1 MPPAKLIY
9 DSGFVYRTAR
19 QMTTRSDS
27 AGLPFKLLR
36 WFSLASLVLI
46 VAFAGGNAYLISSFL
61 SKHML
66 QREAEVT
73 RDFVQ
78 NILITDK
85 SIGYLADPRNEEL
98 GQRFR
103 DSTRH
108 FVATRDILR
117 TNVYLPDGTVLWSS
131 DRALVGRKFA
141 DNHELEEAL
150 KGDLVVESGRIT
162 SEQRNKPE
170 HVGLPADSEFFI
182 ETYIP
187 LMLSAGGKAVG
198 VVEIYKAPVAL
209 TEAIRAGHRQVWAAA
224 GLGALILYLT
234 LFWIVHRA
242 DRLIRRQHERLIEA
256 ETMAAVGE
264 LTSAMAHNIRNP
276 LASIRS
282 SAELSLEL
290 HGEAAGAESRDI
302 IKAVDRVESWMRELL
317 QFTRSDAGTQA
328 RVDVALVL
336 RSAFDEIG
344 REFERRGVTGKVS
357 AEAPGLMVG
366 ADPAVLAHLLH
377 SLLTN
382 ALDATPA
389 GGSIEGR
396 VAADGGKRVIV
407 SITDSGR
414 GIAAQDLENIF
425 RPFFTTKKE
434 GLGLGLTLV
443 RRTVERMNGAIRVDS
458 SPGQGT
464 RVILEFPT
472 G

>member
-1 MPPAKLIY
+1 
-9 DSGFVYRTAR
+9 
-19 QMTTRSDS
+19 MTSRPES

-46 VAFAGGNAYLISSFL
+46 VAFAAGNAYLISSFL

-103 DSTRH
+103 DSVRH

-117 TNVYLPDGTVLWSS
+117 TNVYLPDGTMLWSS
-131 DRALVGRKFA
+131 DQALIGRKFA

-150 KGDLVVESGRIT
+150 EGKLALESGRIT
-162 SEQRNKPE
+162 SEARTKQE
-170 HVGLPADSEFFI
+170 HVGLPADSEFFV
-182 ETYIP
+182 ESYIP
-187 LMLSAGGKAVG
+187 LTLAAGGKVVG

-328 RVDVALVL
+328 RV
-336 RSAFDEIG
+336 G
-344 REFERRGVTGKVS
+344 CRRG
-357 AEAPGLMVG
+357 
-366 ADPAVLAHLLH
+366 PAFILRR
-377 SLLTN
+377 
-382 ALDATPA
+382 
-389 GGSIEGR
+389 GR
-396 VAADGGKRVIV
+396 
-407 SITDSGR
+407 
-414 GIAAQDLENIF
+414 
-425 RPFFTTKKE
+425 P
-434 GLGLGLTLV
+434 
-443 RRTVERMNGAIRVDS
+443 
-458 SPGQGT
+458 
-464 RVILEFPT
+464 
-472 G
+472 